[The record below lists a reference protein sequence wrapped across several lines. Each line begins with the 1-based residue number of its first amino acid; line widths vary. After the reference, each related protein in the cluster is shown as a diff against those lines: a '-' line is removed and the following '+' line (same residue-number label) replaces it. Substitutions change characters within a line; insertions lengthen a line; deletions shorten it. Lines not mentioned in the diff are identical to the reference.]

1 MKQSRL
7 QSKPF
12 WTAVVAL
19 IGFILGNWGLY
30 DYIGLNVESF
40 QTLADLIFAAA
51 IAVGVFN
58 NPNDAE
64 NW

>member
-1 MKQSRL
+1 M
-7 QSKPF
+7 
-12 WTAVVAL
+12 AVVAL
-19 IGFILGNWGLY
+19 IGFVLGNWGLY
-30 DYIGLNVESF
+30 DYIGLNPESF